1 MSFNFF
7 FEQYETEDQYF
18 DTIQGK
24 LSSSGKYGLDPADL
38 QSELSLENLESYPKR
53 LKVITREDDETLD
66 LRLFHDYI
74 SAVQLIYSIFQ
85 SNENYEVYELLFA
98 NQYYNRSFYNP
109 DLPVEK
115 VFGTD
120 ADLQEFLSE
129 LNKDY
134 KLITE
139 LASKRNF
146 LKITSA
152 VKIESISKNSPLE
165 IVFASSFF
173 LLTLGI
179 ILSGGKLK
187 YDAKTKTLEIEL
199 PNLASGLRPLIAIF
213 KKDKSEDK
221 SLPAPNTGNLFDE
234 TNDDEDLDESDNFKT
249 D

>member
-1 MSFNFF
+1 MAFTFF
-7 FEQYETEDQYF
+7 FEQYDSNEQYF

-24 LSSSGKYGLDPADL
+24 SLNKTEYDLDPADL
-38 QSELSLENLESYPKR
+38 QSGFSLENVESYPKR
-53 LKVITREDDETLD
+53 LKVITREGDETLD

-74 SAVQLIYSIFQ
+74 SAVQLLYSIFQ
-85 SNENYEVYELLFA
+85 SNDKYETYESLFA
-98 NQYYNRSFYNP
+98 NQYYRRSFYNP
-109 DLPVEK
+109 DIPFEN

-120 ADLQEFLSE
+120 FEEFFTE

-134 KLITE
+134 ELITE

-187 YDAKTKTLEIEL
+187 FDAKTKTLEIEL

-221 SLPAPNTGNLFDE
+221 SLPAPGNDSLFDE
-234 TNDDEDLDESDNFKT
+234 TQDDEDLDEDSGNFKT